1 MTPKNT
7 ICIWYDREAEEAANF
22 YSSVFPDSAVT
33 EVIRSPMDNPG
44 NKAGDVMVVL
54 FTVCGIPCIGLN
66 GGPLFP
72 HTEAFSFQIATDTQ
86 EETDRYWNAIVG
98 NGGQESECG
107 WCKDRWGVNWQITP
121 RTLTEALAAGGAEA
135 QRAFAAMMNMRKI
148 DVAAI
153 DAARRI

>member
-54 FTVCGIPCIGLN
+54 FTVCGILKCSYKDYTIESI
-66 GGPLFP
+66 PLF
-72 HTEAFSFQIATDTQ
+72 IAVLAVVVIMILFP
-86 EETDRYWNAIVG
+86 EIVMFLP
-98 NGGQESECG
+98 
-107 WCKDRWGVNWQITP
+107 D
-121 RTLTEALAAGGAEA
+121 
-135 QRAFAAMMNMRKI
+135 AMMG
-148 DVAAI
+148 
-153 DAARRI
+153 